1 MRYYS
6 YPDNAT
12 EYKVALLIKDSY
24 FHHARIKNAYIDR
37 IQANVLAIDLPYPN
51 NKQTIQPARD
61 YLNQLADHIIKLGI
75 THIYCTDALYF
86 KALTG
91 LQKTEPHLGYVVPC
105 KLNKLQHI
113 HTILGINYGQ
123 LHYNPNL
130 YSKLDLSLQ
139 TLNDHINGTY
149 KPLGQH
155 TLTEEYPST
164 HQIAD
169 TLQRIK
175 SYPMLTCDIE
185 TTGLKLGSKLYTIA
199 FGFDKQSGC
208 AFKVENLKQLKH
220 FFESYQGTLI
230 FHNATFDIKQIIYNC
245 FMKDENDIQGMLH
258 GLHTMYRKVHDTK
271 IIAYLAT
278 NNTVKNEL
286 GLKDLSHEYIGSY
299 AIDVKDVTKHPIET
313 VLKYNLIDTLAT
325 WYVFDKYY
333 PLMLKDNQQPI
344 YETLMLP
351 SLKTITQ
358 MEMVG
363 LPIDMDKVLE
373 AEQQLLEIQTIAD
386 NKIQQICY
394 GLGITQKLKQRKLEK
409 INAKLK
415 VKQHSLDH
423 LKDFKVNP
431 NSDQQIQ
438 YALYEHLGLPVLDLT
453 DSKQPAVASATLEK
467 LIHHTQ
473 DESIQNLLKALI
485 DYTAVNKIITSF
497 IPAFKQA
504 KPRNG
509 KYYLHGNLNLGG
521 TLSGRLSSSDPN
533 LQQIPSNSLYAK
545 LIKQCFISDK
555 EWLFI
560 GADFNALEDRINALL
575 TQDPNKL
582 KVFINGF
589 DGHSLRA
596 FYYWR
601 DKMPDIV
608 ETVESINSIQTK
620 YKALRQASKAPSFA
634 LQYAGTYQTLMTNCG
649 FSEEEAKTIETNYH
663 KMYQQSDK
671 WTQEKI
677 KQCEQQG
684 YIDVAFGLRIRTP
697 ILANT
702 LLNTSKT
709 SHIAQAEARS
719 VGNAI
724 SGQSYGLLTNRALN
738 AVMEQIW
745 QSEYK
750 YDIMPACTIHDA
762 IYFIVK
768 NDIAVVKYINDLLI
782 KEMQWQELQEIQH
795 DKVHLEAELDIYH
808 PNWANPITLANNITE
823 EQIMQTVA
831 NSNI

>member
-1 MRYYS
+1 MQYYS
-6 YPDNAT
+6 YPDNVK

-24 FHHARIKNAYIDR
+24 FHHTR
-37 IQANVLAIDLPYPN
+37 IQQVYIGKIQGNVIAIDLPYPN
-51 NKQTIQPARD
+51 NKQTITPARE
-61 YLNQLADHIIKLGI
+61 YLNKLADHIIKLGI

-91 LQKTEPHLGYVVPC
+91 LQKTEPYIGYVVPC
-105 KLNKLQHI
+105 KLTKLQHI
-113 HTILGINYGQ
+113 HVILGINYGQ

-130 YSKLDLSLQ
+130 YAKLDLSLQ
-139 TLNDHINGTY
+139 TLNNHINGTY
-149 KPLGQH
+149 KPLGIDNIKA
-155 TLTEEYPST
+155 EYPST
-164 HQIAD
+164 HQVAD
-169 TLQRIK
+169 ILQRIK

-199 FGFDKQSGC
+199 FGFDEKSGC
-208 AFKVENLKQLKH
+208 AFKVENLRQLKH

-245 FMKDENDIQGMLH
+245 FMTDENDIVGMLH

-286 GLKDLSHEYIGSY
+286 GLKDLSHEYVGNY
-299 AIDVKDVTKHPIET
+299 AIDVKDVTKHDIKD
-313 VLKYNLIDTLAT
+313 VLKYNLIDTCAT
-325 WYVFDKYY
+325 WYVFNKYY
-333 PLMLKDNQQPI
+333 SKMLQDNQQNI
-344 YETLMLP
+344 YQTLMLP

-358 MEMVG
+358 MEMTG
-363 LPIDMDKVLE
+363 LPIDMKKVEE
-373 AEQQLLEIQTIAD
+373 AENKLQEIQTIAD
-386 NKIQQICY
+386 NKIQQICI
-394 GLGITQKLKQRKLEK
+394 GLGITQKLKQQKLEK

-415 VKQHSLDH
+415 VKQHTLDH

-431 NSDQQIQ
+431 NSDQQLQTI
-438 YALYEHLGLPVLDLT
+438 LYDYLGLPVLDLT

-473 DESIQNLLKALI
+473 DEVVKNLLKALI
-485 DYTAVNKIITSF
+485 EYTGVNKIITAF

-504 KPRNG
+504 KPRKTG
-509 KYYLHGNLNLGG
+509 YYLHGNLNLGG
-521 TLSGRLSSSDPN
+521 TLSGRLSSSEPN
-533 LQQIPSNSLYAK
+533 LQQIPSNSEYSK
-545 LIKQCFISDK
+545 PIKQCFISTK
-555 EWLFI
+555 QWLFV
-560 GADFNALEDRINALL
+560 GADFSSLEDRINALL
-575 TQDPNKL
+575 TKDNNKM
-582 KVFINGF
+582 KVYTDGY
-589 DGHSLRA
+589 DGHMLRA
-596 FYYWR
+596 ISYFGL
-601 DKMPDIV
+601 PVDINDV
-608 ETVESINSIQTK
+608 NAVNQAMNQ
-620 YKALRQASKAPSFA
+620 YKKERQDSKPITFA
-634 LQYAGTYQTLMTNCG
+634 LTYGGTYKTLMDNCG
-649 FSEEEAKTIETNYH
+649 FTEQQAKQIEANYH
-663 KMYQQSDK
+663 ELYKQSDE
-671 WTQEKI
+671 WV
-677 KQCEQQG
+677 KQKLKLCEQQG

-702 LLNTSKT
+702 VLNTSKT

-738 AVMEQIW
+738 AVMEQVW

-750 YDIMPACTIHDA
+750 YDILPACTIHDA
-762 IYFIVK
+762 IYFIIK

-795 DKVHLEAELDIYH
+795 DKVHLEAELDIYY

-823 EQIMQTVA
+823 EQIIETIE